1 MVEVH
6 EKCNNNNELHLDLR
20 SAPPYVFVQVD
31 LLGQRLRQLLL
42 ESVMHVPSSCKVH
55 VDSRKEKEGMVVV
68 TASGQRKQRGNA
80 HGGYAIDDREPV
92 NGQR

>member
-20 SAPPYVFVQVD
+20 SAPSYVFVQVD
-31 LLGQRLRQLLL
+31 LLGQRLRQLL
-42 ESVMHVPSSCKVH
+42 
-55 VDSRKEKEGMVVV
+55 KEKEGMVVV
-68 TASGQRKQRGNA
+68 TASGQRKQKRKA

>member
-31 LLGQRLRQLLL
+31 LLGQRLRQLL
-42 ESVMHVPSSCKVH
+42 
-55 VDSRKEKEGMVVV
+55 KEKEGMVVV
-68 TASGQRKQRGNA
+68 TASGQRKQKRKA

-92 NGQR
+92 NGQRYHGV